1 MLSEHVKTLEHFVHK
16 ATKWN
21 EGANEYANE
30 TGVYAALDALRD
42 KTRSLEA
49 TPARGVVLDRWL
61 ALVSR
66 DGDLVRF
73 VRSGES
79 EVVEK
84 RDAQVPTDAPH
95 RVVRVALVSEGTPDA
110 A

>member
-1 MLSEHVKTLEHFVHK
+1 MRSREEVLQEFDLADIDGLPPAVE
-16 ATKWN
+16 AM
-21 EGANEYANE
+21 A
-30 TGVYAALDALRD
+30 DRI
-42 KTRSLEA
+42 RSLEA

>member
-1 MLSEHVKTLEHFVHK
+1 MRSREEVLQEFDLADIDGLPPAVE
-16 ATKWN
+16 AM
-21 EGANEYANE
+21 A
-30 TGVYAALDALRD
+30 DRI
-42 KTRSLEA
+42 RSLEA

-95 RVVRVALVSEGTPDA
+95 RVVRVALVSVGSPDDA
-110 A
+110 